1 MLKSVKHFV
10 SSKKV
15 TTFAVSK
22 DKNNITQQFK
32 TLWCIGQ
39 PLIKIMTKY
48 VGNAFSLQMVTVFPA
63 TVKVD
68 ECSKDEALSPDNLSV
83 VGHPD
88 TAAVLGVKFNRVSVK
103 LAKGDV
109 LYVAQIV
116 GGRLPEGCTTLP
128 DGFTFKFL
136 KVTIE

>member
-1 MLKSVKHFV
+1 
-10 SSKKV
+10 
-15 TTFAVSK
+15 
-22 DKNNITQQFK
+22 
-32 TLWCIGQ
+32 
-39 PLIKIMTKY
+39 MTKFL
-48 VGNAFSLQMVTVFPA
+48 GNAFSLQMVSNFPA
-63 TVKVD
+63 TVKVA
-68 ECSKDEALSPDNLSV
+68 ECSKQEALAVDNVSV

-103 LAKGDV
+103 LNKGDV

>member
-1 MLKSVKHFV
+1 MV
-10 SSKKV
+10 SS
-15 TTFAVSK
+15 
-22 DKNNITQQFK
+22 
-32 TLWCIGQ
+32 
-39 PLIKIMTKY
+39 
-48 VGNAFSLQMVTVFPA
+48 FPA
-63 TVKVD
+63 TVKVE
-68 ECSKDEALSPDNLSV
+68 ECSKEEALAPDNVSI

-103 LAKGDV
+103 LNKGDV

-128 DGFTFKFL
+128 EGFTFKFL

>member
-1 MLKSVKHFV
+1 MV
-10 SSKKV
+10 S
-15 TTFAVSK
+15 
-22 DKNNITQQFK
+22 N
-32 TLWCIGQ
+32 
-39 PLIKIMTKY
+39 
-48 VGNAFSLQMVTVFPA
+48 FPA
-63 TVKVD
+63 TVKVA
-68 ECSKDEALSPDNLSV
+68 ECSKQEALSSDNVSV

-88 TAAVLGVKFNRVSVK
+88 TAAVLGVRFNRVSVK
-103 LAKGDV
+103 LNKGDV